1 VNRRT
6 FDLII
11 AVQIGLLAVVTGAR
25 VWARAVQ
32 VESRGPIL
40 VKVAKITQAVTG

>member
-32 VESRGPIL
+32 VESRGPVL
-40 VKVAKITQAVTG
+40 TKVGKVVQAVTG